1 MPTKTASDSEAES
14 VKDPTFVDPGLR
26 GRYELVKT
34 RIAEASAKVGQNP
47 DDVVLVAVTKNAS
60 IDVVR
65 QLLALGHRDF
75 GENRAQ
81 QLVNRASQIQEFRDR
96 LAAHGEA
103 APAIDVPEPRWHMI
117 GQLQRNK
124 VRKLVESVR
133 LVHSVDSLRLA
144 EEIQTQAAK
153 RDRVV
158 EILIEVNLGEEQK
171 GGIAAPAVRHLVDQI
186 DSMLNVRVRGMM
198 AMAPLTEDD
207 DAIRSSFERCREV
220 YEDLKQHVRDGDRI
234 NILSMGMS
242 RDLEIGIECGAN
254 VVRVGSSLVGPPVV
268 EDAEEEPDTD

>member
-1 MPTKTASDSEAES
+1 MPTRTANDSEADA
-14 VKDPTFVDPGLR
+14 VKDPTFVDPDLR
-26 GRYELVKT
+26 QRYELVKT
-34 RIAEASAKVGQNP
+34 RIAEAAGRSGHNP
-47 DDVVLVAVTKNAS
+47 NDVVLVAVTKNAS

-65 QLLALGHRDF
+65 QLLALGHQDF

-81 QLVNRASQIQEFRDR
+81 QLVNRAAQIKEFRDR
-96 LAAHGEA
+96 LTTHGES
-103 APAIDVPEPRWHMI
+103 APAIDLPEPRWHMI

-124 VRKLVESVR
+124 VRKIVESAR

-158 EILIEVNLGEEQK
+158 EVLIEVNLGEAQK

-186 DSMLNVRVRGMM
+186 DSMLNVRVRGLM
-198 AMAPLTEDD
+198 AMAPLTEDQD
-207 DAIRSSFERCREV
+207 VIRKAFERGREV
-220 YEDLKQHVRDGDRI
+220 YEDLKHNVRDRDRV

-242 RDLEIGIECGAN
+242 QDLEIAVECGAN

>member
-1 MPTKTASDSEAES
+1 MPTRTARDSETDS
-14 VKDPTFVDPGLR
+14 VKDPTFVDPDLR
-26 GRYELVKT
+26 QRYELVKT
-34 RIAEASAKVGQNP
+34 RIREAAARGGQNA

-65 QLLALGHRDF
+65 QLLALGHCHF

-81 QLVNRASQIQEFRDR
+81 QLVNRAVQIKEFRDR
-96 LAAHGEA
+96 LSTHGEA
-103 APAIDVPEPRWHMI
+103 APSLDIPEPRWHMI

-124 VRKLVESVR
+124 VRKLVDHVR

-144 EEIQTQAAK
+144 EEIQVQAAK

-158 EILIEVNLGEEQK
+158 EILVEVNLGEDQK

-186 DSMLNVRVRGMM
+186 DSMLNVKVRGLM
-198 AMAPLTEDD
+198 AMAPLTEDED
-207 DAIRSSFERCREV
+207 QIRNAFERGREV
-220 YEDLKQHVRDGDRI
+220 YEDVKQHVHDGDRV

-268 EDAEEEPDTD
+268 EDAVEEPDTD

>member
-1 MPTKTASDSEAES
+1 MPTRTARDSEADA
-14 VKDPTFVDPGLR
+14 VKDPTFVDPDLR
-26 GRYELVKT
+26 RRYELVKG
-34 RIAEASAKVGQNP
+34 RIADAAGRVGQNP

-65 QLLALGHRDF
+65 QLLALGHQDF

-81 QLVNRASQIQEFRDR
+81 QLVNRAAQIDEFRNR
-96 LAAHGEA
+96 LASHGES
-103 APAIDVPEPRWHMI
+103 APRIDLPEPRWHMI

-124 VRKLVESVR
+124 VRKLVEAVR

-158 EILIEVNLGEEQK
+158 EILIELNLGEEQK

-186 DSMLNVRVRGMM
+186 DSMLNVRVRGLM
-198 AMAPLTEDD
+198 AMAPLTDD
-207 DAIRSSFERCREV
+207 QDLVRNAFERAREV
-220 YEDLKQHVRDGDRI
+220 YEDLKQHVRDRERV

-242 RDLEIGIECGAN
+242 QDLEIAIECGAN